1 MIIDGVPLSDWHKK
15 YGRERDGYDTHSI
28 VADPM
33 FVDMAN
39 GDYRLRPES
48 PALKLGFQPIDVS
61 KIGIRNK

>member
-1 MIIDGVPLSDWHKK
+1 MIDKVPLSDWPKK
-15 YGRERDGYDTHSI
+15 YGREGDGYDTHSI

-33 FVDMAN
+33 FVDP
-39 GDYRLRPES
+39 GHDDYRLRPES